1 MGLKRGMGA
10 QAPIRGTVE
19 TMRAAIRSFA
29 SKNSRAKKAI
39 AIIASAALVA
49 SVSNFQAF
57 AATAST
63 EDAAA
68 NPKVAVIDFEIAD
81 GMKVVY
87 DGKNVK
93 NGASLEV
100 STQRDVT
107 FTVKACGGDVPL
119 KIGKVAYT
127 TSSLSE
133 KQSNESAQSG
143 QDGETG
149 QGNASVAATQ
159 QTDEGGSQDEGL
171 EVSANDPA
179 VAATDE
185 LTKEHQEDEGTGLS
199 QSATLADTGNS
210 QEEAIADDL
219 TPQAYPQSADQG
231 AEPAAQV
238 SSEDEAVEVETTFVN
253 GRYVVPADALMAAAK
268 SQKKIVVKITSSEI
282 NAKEE
287 AANWTE
293 LKSLLESTNAET
305 AITLTGDIEVELG
318 ESELGVKVEGDKAI
332 QLAGHHITVKD
343 PSSNAVAFEVADGA
357 SLSIDDTATAGIEA
371 VGVESTET
379 TNSEKY
385 AKSDIAQLAT
395 YENKT
400 LTYYVTHSE
409 TDRLT
414 GTTKE
419 IRDKLQLNLA
429 GEKTPGSLEAE
440 GMNALIKVD
449 SNASLSIG
457 GGLFTNAEGNHA
469 ITAKGAK
476 SVTIDGGFIVGSGAK
491 ENGGGIYFEG
501 VTKEQSTL
509 SVGDSAYIAGN
520 VSGQKHNGG
529 GIWATN
535 CTLIVDGD
543 AVIAGN
549 KASRGDASDT
559 VIASSRVEYPNGGG
573 IYVEANSDV
582 RIAGNAIIAGNRA
595 AADGGGVYVK
605 ATLKKN
611 GAIESTVCS
620 NSLVLDES
628 CCITNNQS
636 DHNYESEHPSESPEP
651 RPWNNYG
658 GGGGGIFTG
667 ANTTINNAE
676 ITANYASDTGG
687 GLYLPGEFKFVM
699 PKIAIEYAVIAGNAC
714 GTSEGG
720 GLTVMPAAESYL
732 RMGYITNN
740 STATDF
746 DYGGGGLF
754 VPSGGTFEVRNPV
767 VKGNTA
773 DGYGGGVAA
782 CTNGTVITSDAA
794 IFDNT
799 ANHEGYTTNPN
810 EYGDQWASM
819 NRLNLPKHSSDDY
832 FCAKASTVYNNML
845 GGGVYNWDGY
855 MSGKAS
861 NRVEFKKVG
870 WFNAANKVVVSDPM
884 GKVLETYSFGNA
896 NFEKGYAYVYLPE
909 TMTLNEV
916 SEVFV
921 GTTAVFTGTGYD
933 SSEEYSSRAGLITSV
948 RDSDDEHKG
957 YHKYLLNLNFD
968 ITKPTKDGGAVY
980 KDDSDTV
987 VADGVVEYF
996 KTFVDDTD
1004 KEGSSYHVY
1013 KILSNKFPEDGH
1025 AVASRFMALKAH
1037 PYLGDNN
1044 EMGQAAAKAAAM
1056 KEASVFITGNYSA
1069 NNGGGI
1075 GCNGKITIGKNP
1087 KEDNPDD
1094 PKLPPDTFNLTID
1107 KSWTNLKDMGSAN
1120 NGTITT
1126 AFRVRAYQSKAAYT
1140 AAPNN
1145 PKFETVI
1152 GMTFDEESGA
1162 SMSRT
1167 IEDIKKGWYV
1177 VVEEIGFAGDNFT
1190 VDSAEEAVS
1199 IKGDETVKFENTFND
1214 DKSYGTGVVNSY
1226 AQGESGDFNSNGI
1239 QVSQDTVYKN
1249 RRAAAE
1255 AQGGLTNLTDPVIAR
1270 VAGE

>member
-1 MGLKRGMGA
+1 
-10 QAPIRGTVE
+10 
-19 TMRAAIRSFA
+19 MRAASRSFV

-49 SVSNFQAF
+49 SMSNFQAF
-57 AATAST
+57 AAPAST
-63 EDAAA
+63 EGASAAD
-68 NPKVAVIDFEIAD
+68 PKVAVIDFEIAD

-107 FTVKACGGDVPL
+107 FTVKAHGGNVPL
-119 KIGKVAYT
+119 KIGKVTYT
-127 TSSLSE
+127 TSALPE
-133 KQSNESAQSG
+133 EESNEAADNSVDRTQSG

-149 QGNASVAATQ
+149 QGNASAAAIQ
-159 QTDEGGSQDEGL
+159 QVDEEDSQDEGP

-179 VAATDE
+179 VAATNE
-185 LTKEHQEDEGTGLS
+185 LVKEDQESEDTDLS
-199 QSATLADTGNS
+199 QPATLADTGNS

-219 TPQAYPQSADQG
+219 TPQAYPQSADQA
-231 AEPAAQV
+231 AEPAVQP
-238 SSEDEAVEVETTFVN
+238 SSEDEAVEVEATFVN

-282 NAKEE
+282 TAKEE
-287 AANWTE
+287 AATWAD
-293 LKSLLESTNAET
+293 LKSLLESPNAET
-305 AITLTGDIEVELG
+305 AITLTGDIEAELD
-318 ESELGVKVEGDKAI
+318 ESGLGVKVEGDKTI

-343 PSSNAVAFEVADGA
+343 PSSDAVAFEVADGA

-371 VGVESTET
+371 VGIESKET
-379 TNSEKY
+379 TYSGNY
-385 AKSDIAQLAT
+385 AKSDTAQLAT

-429 GEKTPGSLEAE
+429 GEKAPGSLEAE

-457 GGLFTNAEGNHA
+457 GGLFTNAKGNHA
-469 ITAKGAK
+469 ITAEGAK
-476 SVTIDGGFIVGSGAK
+476 SVTIDGGFIVGSGAN
-491 ENGGGIYFEG
+491 ENGGGIYFKG
-501 VTKEQSTL
+501 ADKKGSTL
-509 SVGDSAYIAGN
+509 SVGDTAYIAGN
-520 VSGQKHNGG
+520 VSGQEHNGG

-549 KASRGDASDT
+549 KASQGDPSAT

-582 RIAGNAIIAGNRA
+582 RIAGNAVIAGNRA

-636 DHNYESEHPSESPEP
+636 DHNYASEHPTDNKTTAK
-651 RPWNNYG
+651 WNNYG

-687 GLYLPGEFKFVM
+687 GLYLPGEFQFVM
-699 PKIAIEYAVIAGNAC
+699 PKIAIEYAVVAGNAC

-720 GLTVMPAAESYL
+720 GLTIMPAAGSYL

-740 STATDF
+740 STATEF

-767 VKGNTA
+767 VKDNTA

-794 IFDNT
+794 IFDNN
-799 ANHEGYTTNPN
+799 ANQQGYTTNPN

-819 NRLNLPKHSSDDY
+819 KRLDLPKGSSDDY

-861 NRVEFKKVG
+861 NRVEFKKIG
-870 WFNAANKVVVSDPM
+870 WFNADNKVVVSDPM

-896 NFEKGYAYVYLPE
+896 NFENGYAYVYLPE
-909 TMTLNEV
+909 SITLDEV
-916 SEVFV
+916 SGLFE

-933 SSEEYSSRAGLITSV
+933 SSEAYSSRAGLITSV
-948 RDSDDEHKG
+948 SDGNDVYNG
-957 YHKYLLNLNFD
+957 YRKYLLNLNFD

-987 VADGVVEYF
+987 VVDGVVKYF

-1013 KILSNKFPEDGH
+1013 EINSDEFPENGH

-1037 PYLGDNN
+1037 PYLGENN

-1056 KEASVFITGNYSA
+1056 KEASVFVTGNYSA

-1094 PKLPPDTFNLTID
+1094 PKLPPDTFNLKID

-1126 AFRVRAYQSKAAYT
+1126 AFRVRAYQSKAAY
-1140 AAPNN
+1140 AATPNN
-1145 PKFETVI
+1145 PKFETII

-1167 IEDIKKGWYV
+1167 VENIKKGWYV
-1177 VVEEIGFAGDNFT
+1177 VVEEMGFSGDNFT
-1190 VDSAEEAVS
+1190 VDSAVEAVV

-1226 AQGESGDFNSNGI
+1226 AQGENSEEI
-1239 QVSQDTVYKN
+1239 QVSQDTVYKK
-1249 RRAAAE
+1249 RPHPAAAE
-1255 AQGGLTNLTDPVIAR
+1255 AEGGLTNPTDPVTAR

>member
-1 MGLKRGMGA
+1 
-10 QAPIRGTVE
+10 
-19 TMRAAIRSFA
+19 MRAASRSFV

-49 SVSNFQAF
+49 SMSNFQAF
-57 AATAST
+57 AATTST
-63 EDAAA
+63 EGGDVAE
-68 NPKVAVIDFEIAD
+68 PKVAVIDFEIAD

-107 FTVKACGGDVPL
+107 FTVKAHGGNVPL
-119 KIGKVAYT
+119 KIGKVTYT
-127 TSSLSE
+127 TSSLPEE
-133 KQSNESAQSG
+133 KLNEAADNSADQVQSG
-143 QDGETG
+143 QRSEAG
-149 QGNASVAATQ
+149 QGNASVAVIQ
-159 QTDEGGSQDEGL
+159 QMDEGDPLVEGP

-185 LTKEHQEDEGTGLS
+185 LVEEDQDSVPS
-199 QSATLADTGNS
+199 QPAALADTGNS
-210 QEEAIADDL
+210 QEEAIDDNL
-219 TPQAYPQSADQG
+219 TPQAYPQA
-231 AEPAAQV
+231 AEKEAAAQP
-238 SSEDEAVEVETTFVN
+238 SSENEAVEVEATFVN

-282 NAKEE
+282 NAKEK
-287 AANWTE
+287 ATNWAD
-293 LKSLLESTNAET
+293 LKSLLESPNAET
-305 AITLTGDIEVELG
+305 AITLTGDIEVELD
-318 ESELGVKVEGDKAI
+318 ESGLGVKVEGDKTI

-343 PSSNAVAFEVADGA
+343 PSSDAVAFEVADGA
-357 SLSIDDTATAGIEA
+357 SLSIDDTATTGIEA
-371 VGVESTET
+371 VGIESRET
-379 TNSEKY
+379 TYSENY

-419 IRDKLQLNLA
+419 IRDKFQLSLS
-429 GEKTPGSLEAE
+429 GEKSPGSLEAE

-457 GGLFTNAEGNHA
+457 GGLFTNAKGNHA
-469 ITAKGAK
+469 IMAEGAK
-476 SVTIDGGFIVGSGAK
+476 SVTIDGGFIVGSGAN
-491 ENGGGIYFEG
+491 ENGGGIYFKG
-501 VTKEQSTL
+501 ADKKGSTL

-520 VSGQKHNGG
+520 VSGQEHNGG

-549 KASRGDASDT
+549 KASQGDPSST
-559 VIASSRVEYPNGGG
+559 VKASSRVEYPNGGG

-582 RIAGNAIIAGNRA
+582 RIAGDAIIAGNRA
-595 AADGGGVYVK
+595 AADGGGIYIK
-605 ATLKKN
+605 ATLKN
-611 GAIESTVCS
+611 DGAIESTVCS

-636 DHNYESEHPSESPEP
+636 DHNYASEHPAERPEP

-687 GLYLPGEFKFVM
+687 GLYLPGEFQFVM
-699 PKIAIEYAVIAGNAC
+699 PKIAIEYVVVAGNAC

-720 GLTVMPAAESYL
+720 GLTVMPAAGSYL

-767 VKGNTA
+767 VKRNKA

-799 ANHEGYTTNPN
+799 ANHKGYTTNPK
-810 EYGDQWASM
+810 EYGDQWASLE
-819 NRLNLPKHSSDDY
+819 RLGLPEHSSDDY

-861 NRVEFKKVG
+861 NRAEFKRVG
-870 WFNAANKVVVSDPM
+870 WFNEANKVIVSDPV
-884 GKVLETYSFGNA
+884 GKILKTYPFGNA
-896 NFEKGYAYVYLPE
+896 NFENGYAYVYLPKA
-909 TMTLNEV
+909 MTLHEV
-916 SEVFV
+916 SEIFV
-921 GTTAVFTGTGYD
+921 DTMAVFTGTGYV
-933 SSEEYSSRAGLITSV
+933 SSEEYSSRAGFITSV
-948 RDSDDEHKG
+948 KDGNDEYKG
-957 YHKYLLNLNFD
+957 YHKYILNLKYLSNLNFD
-968 ITKPTKDGGAVY
+968 LTKPTKDGGAVY
-980 KDDSDTV
+980 EDDSDTDA
-987 VADGVVEYF
+987 ADGVVEYF
-996 KTFVDDTD
+996 NTFADDTD
-1004 KEGSSYHVY
+1004 DERSSYHVY
-1013 KILSNKFPEDGH
+1013 KIRPNEFPKDGH

-1037 PYLGDNN
+1037 PYLGENN

-1056 KEASVFITGNYSA
+1056 KEASVFVTGNYSA

-1094 PKLPPDTFNLTID
+1094 PKLPPDTFNLKID

-1167 IEDIKKGWYV
+1167 IEDLKKGWYV
-1177 VVEEIGFAGDNFT
+1177 VVEEMGFAGDNFT
-1190 VDSAEEAVS
+1190 VDSAVEAVS

-1226 AQGESGDFNSNGI
+1226 AQGTGGDSNKDGI
-1239 QVSQDTVYKN
+1239 QVSQDTVYKK
-1249 RRAAAE
+1249 RPHPAAE
-1255 AQGGLTNLTDPVIAR
+1255 AEGGLTNPTDPVAAR

>member
-1 MGLKRGMGA
+1 
-10 QAPIRGTVE
+10 
-19 TMRAAIRSFA
+19 MRAATRSFA

-49 SVSNFQAF
+49 SMSNFQAF

-63 EDAAA
+63 EDGAAA
-68 NPKVAVIDFEIAD
+68 DPKVAVIDFEIAD

-133 KQSNESAQSG
+133 EQSNEASQSG

-149 QGNASVAATQ
+149 QGNASVAAIQ
-159 QTDEGGSQDEGL
+159 QTDEGDSRAEGP

-179 VAATDE
+179 VAATNE
-185 LTKEHQEDEGTGLS
+185 LTKEDREDGDTDFS
-199 QSATLADTGNS
+199 RSATLADTGNS

-231 AEPAAQV
+231 SEPAVQD
-238 SSEDEAVEVETTFVN
+238 SSEGEAVEVEATFVN

-287 AANWTE
+287 AADWTG
-293 LKSLLESTNAET
+293 LKSLLESNAET
-305 AITLTGDIEVELG
+305 AITLTGDIEVELD
-318 ESELGVKVEGDKAI
+318 ESGLGVKVEGDKTI
-332 QLAGHHITVKD
+332 QLAGHHVTVKN
-343 PSSNAVAFEVADGA
+343 PSLSAVAFEVADGA
-357 SLSIDDTATAGIEA
+357 SLSIDDTATTGIEA
-371 VGVESTET
+371 VGVGSTET
-379 TNSEKY
+379 TNSEEY
-385 AKSDIAQLAT
+385 ATSGIAQLAT
-395 YENKT
+395 YENKI

-449 SNASLSIG
+449 SDASLSIG

-469 ITAKGAK
+469 IMAEGAK
-476 SVTIDGGFIVGSGAK
+476 SVTIDGGFIVGSGAN

-549 KASRGDASDT
+549 KASQGGASEI
-559 VIASSRVEYPNGGG
+559 VITSSRVEYPNGGG

-636 DHNYESEHPSESPEP
+636 DHNYKREHPSESPES

-687 GLYLPGEFKFVM
+687 GLYLPGEFQFVM
-699 PKIAIEYAVIAGNAC
+699 PKIAIEYAVIAGNVC

-720 GLTVMPAAESYL
+720 GLTVMPAAGSYL

-810 EYGDQWASM
+810 EYGDQWASLK
-819 NRLNLPKHSSDDY
+819 RLNLPKNSSDDY

-861 NRVEFKKVG
+861 NRAEFYYGAYAQPDTNTITIK
-870 WFNAANKVVVSDPM
+870 NPQNKVVKTCKM
-884 GKVLETYSFGNA
+884 YSS
-896 NFEKGYAYVYLPE
+896 NFEYGDAYAFLPE
-909 TMTLNEV
+909 GEAAEIAQML
-916 SEVFV
+916 V
-921 GTTAVFTGTGYD
+921 GTTAVFSGSGYAKPAPDNPRPGMITAAAPDKTGATVSGD
-933 SSEEYSSRAGLITSV
+933 KITYV
-948 RDSDDEHKG
+948 
-957 YHKYLLNLNFD
+957 KYVFNLNFD

-987 VADGVVEYF
+987 VADKGVVEYF

-1013 KILSNKFPEDGH
+1013 KILPNKFPENGH

-1037 PYLGDNN
+1037 PYIGEND

-1120 NGTITT
+1120 SGTITT

-1199 IKGDETVKFENTFND
+1199 IKSDETVKFENTFND

-1226 AQGESGDFNSNGI
+1226 AQGESGDSNSNGV